1 MKVPLSW
8 LSEYASINKKTS
20 VKEIEDAFVNVGFE
34 VEGIEEQGADIKGPL
49 VVGKVLSIQAVEGQK
64 KPIRYV
70 GLDCGEKKTRFVI
83 CGATNFNEGDLVVV
97 ALPGALLPG
106 DFAIAARQTYGH
118 TSDGMICSAKELG
131 ISEDHAGIIVLS
143 EGKPGDDALTLLEAR
158 DTIFDIAINPDRG
171 YALSIRGLAREIASS
186 LGVAYKDPSD
196 DVNAK
201 KFAINKDGVQV
212 SIDDP
217 TGANVIYIRT
227 LSGFDSSAQ
236 SPMWMRRRIEKCGMR
251 SISLAVDIT
260 NYVMLE
266 LGQPLHAFDS
276 AKVEG
281 SLHIRR
287 ANKEKTFTTLDNVV
301 RNVSDIDL
309 VVADNKKALALA
321 GTMGGLDSEVTEQ
334 TTGLAI
340 EAARFEPLAVAKN
353 SRRHKLSTEASRR
366 LERAVD
372 PVLSEIASARA
383 ADLLIELGRAEY
395 VGSSTDGSIPKISSI
410 TLDPSFVSQ
419 LLGIEISPETIAS
432 KLEVVGCAVDKK
444 ADKKWSI
451 TPPSWRADL
460 LTPADLTEEVARLV
474 GYDQIPSTLPTGK
487 SGATLNPLQLRRRSV
502 GLLLADKGYSEVY
515 NYPFVNQETVDLL
528 GFTGPRAASFK
539 LANPMSDQAP
549 LLRTHLLPGLLEA
562 AKRNLSRGAKDVAIF
577 EIGSVFRD
585 VTKLSTPKILA
596 TSKRPSQSEIESV
609 FATVPAQPLFVGAVV
624 AGQLDRA
631 GWWGKGRKFDW
642 SDATTQA
649 LEIIE
654 ATGNTGKVV
663 QSDLAPWHPG
673 RCAEIQVNGKAV
685 AHAGEL
691 HPRVLEAL
699 GLPARTCAFA
709 VILSELPIQGNISA
723 PQVITMPAATQDVSL
738 FVGVDIAASDVQSAL
753 VAGAGDLL
761 ESIAL
766 FDRFV
771 SPADGKV
778 SLAFTLTFR
787 AQDRTLTAEEVSTYR
802 EAAVAEAAKSCGAQ
816 VRA

>member
-8 LSEYASINKKTS
+8 LSEYASISKTTKVS
-20 VKEIEDAFVNVGFE
+20 EIEDAFVRVGFE
-34 VEGIEEQGADIKGPL
+34 VEGVDEQGTHIKGPL

-70 GLDCGEKKTRFVI
+70 GLDCGEKQNRFVI
-83 CGATNFNEGDLVVV
+83 CGATNFAEGDLVVV
-97 ALPGALLPG
+97 ALPGAVLPG

-131 ISEDHAGIIVLS
+131 ISEEHAGIIVLP
-143 EGKPGDDALTLLEAR
+143 EGKPGEDALTLLEAK

-186 LGVAYKDPSD
+186 LGVSYKDPAGD
-196 DVNAK
+196 IDVK
-201 KFAINKDGVQV
+201 KFALNKEGIQV
-212 SIDDP
+212 SLDDP
-217 TGANVIYIRT
+217 KGANIIYIRT
-227 LSGFDSSAQ
+227 LSGFDSSAK

-301 RNVSDIDL
+301 RNVSDEDL

-340 EAARFEPLAVAKN
+340 EAARFEPIAVAKN

-372 PVLSEIASARA
+372 PALAEIASARA
-383 ADLLIELGRAEY
+383 ADLLIELGGAAHI
-395 VGSSTDGSIPKISSI
+395 GSAMDGSLPKPSLI
-410 TLDPSFVSQ
+410 TLNPDFISQ
-419 LLGIEISPETIAS
+419 LLGVKISHDVVAL
-432 KLEVVGCAVDKK
+432 KLEIVGCTVDKK
-444 ADKKWSI
+444 VLGKWLI

-474 GYDQIPSTLPTGK
+474 GYDHIPSTLPTGK
-487 SGATLNPLQLRRRSV
+487 SGATLNPSQARRRSI
-502 GLLLADKGYSEVY
+502 GLMLADKGYSEVY
-515 NYPFVNQETVDLL
+515 NYPFVNQEMVDLL
-528 GFTGPRAASFK
+528 GFVGPRAASFK

-549 LLRTHLLPGLLEA
+549 LLRTHLLPGLLDA

-577 EIGSVFRD
+577 EIGSVFHD
-585 VTKLSTPKILA
+585 VAKLSTPKSLPI
-596 TSKRPSQSEIESV
+596 SQRPSQSEIESV
-609 FATVPAQPLFVGAVV
+609 FATVPAQPLFVVAVV
-624 AGQLDRA
+624 AGQLDRS

-649 LEIIE
+649 MEIIE
-654 ATGNTGKVV
+654 ATGNIGKIV

-673 RCAEIQVNGKAV
+673 RCAEIQVNGKPV

-699 GLPARTCAFA
+699 GLPARTCAFG
-709 VILSELPIQGNISA
+709 VILSELPVQHNVSA

-738 FVGVDIAASDVQSAL
+738 FVGADVAASAVQSAL
-753 VAGAGDLL
+753 VAGAGELL
-761 ESIAL
+761 ESIVL
-766 FDRFV
+766 FDRFI
-771 SPADGKV
+771 SSDDGKV

-787 AQDRTLTAEEVSTYR
+787 APDRTLTAEEVSTYR
-802 EAAVAEAAKSCGAQ
+802 EAAVASAAKSCGAQ

>member
-49 VVGKVLSIQAVEGQK
+49 VVGKVLSIEAVEGQK

-276 AKVEG
+276 AKIEG

-515 NYPFVNQETVDLL
+515 NYPFVNQEMVDLL

-549 LLRTHLLPGLLEA
+549 LLRTHLLPGLLDA

-596 TSKRPSQSEIESV
+596 TSKRPSQLEIESV

>member
-49 VVGKVLSIQAVEGQK
+49 VVGKVLSIEAVEGQK

-276 AKVEG
+276 AKIEG

-515 NYPFVNQETVDLL
+515 NYPFVNQEMVDLL

-596 TSKRPSQSEIESV
+596 TSKRPSQLEIESV